1 LAERIILELLGLFNC
16 QVYLPS
22 DTPEGMV
29 VLRELELINMQ
40 GDGTGERKEADRIY
54 DYALYNDLGDS
65 DCHESMKRPVLGG
78 SQELPYPR
86 RLRTGRPPS
95 TTGNDFFDT

>member
-1 LAERIILELLGLFNC
+1 MR
-16 QVYLPS
+16 
-22 DTPEGMV
+22 
-29 VLRELELINMQ
+29 

-95 TTGNDFFDT
+95 TTGNDFFSHVTPPAAATQLQCKIIRIEI